1 MKISIFISAAFA
13 LMISMAAC
21 NNQSGQK
28 TEESNTNHDSMDMGA
43 DTAHSTTSG
52 MSHAMDKMMTDM
64 HQMQMTGNVDVDF
77 AMMMKGHH
85 QGAVDMAQAQLSSG
99 SDAKLKAMA
108 QKIVDAQQSE
118 IAELDK
124 FLEANKSATKNYDP
138 MDKEK
143 GFGKVMD
150 KNMSMMMDMPKT
162 EGESLDMQFVKMMIP
177 HHQSAV
183 YMAEGFLQSGKD
195 PKLISMA
202 KKMIADQNKEIDEF
216 KSIQSTLK

>member
-1 MKISIFISAAFA
+1 MKTSKLLIGTFALALSISA
-13 LMISMAAC
+13 C
-21 NNQSGQK
+21 QNK
-28 TEESNTNHDSMDMGA
+28 
-43 DTAHSTTSG
+43 STTSETG
-52 MSHAMDKMMTDM
+52 DSTMDMSSDSSHNMGSTESKSSIMGGMDKMMTDM
-64 HQMQMTGNVDVDF
+64 HQMEMTGNVDVDF

-99 SDAKLKAMA
+99 SDAKLKEMA

-124 FLEANKSATKNYDP
+124 FLEANKSAAKNYDP

-143 GFGKVMD
+143 GFGKIMD

-162 EGESLDMQFVKMMIP
+162 EGDSPDKQFVQMMIP

-195 PKLISMA
+195 PMLISMA
-202 KKMIADQNKEIDEF
+202 KKMIADQNKEIEEF
-216 KSIQSTLK
+216 KKWTE

>member
-1 MKISIFISAAFA
+1 MKTSIFSTIAIAFA
-13 LMISMAAC
+13 ISLAAC
-21 NNQSGQK
+21 SNQSNQQ
-28 TEESNTNHDSMDMGA
+28 TEESTMNHDSMDMA
-43 DTAHSTTSG
+43 TDTATSHTSG
-52 MSHAMDKMMTDM
+52 MSAAMDKMMTDM

-99 SDAKLKAMA
+99 TDPKLKAMA
-108 QKIVDAQQSE
+108 QKIIDAQKSE
-118 IAELDK
+118 ITELDK
-124 FLEANKSATKNYDP
+124 FLENNNSPTKNYDP
-138 MDKEK
+138 MKKDE

-150 KNMSMMMDMPKT
+150 KNMSMMMDMPKS
-162 EGESLDMQFVKMMIP
+162 EGDSQDKQFVKMMIP

-216 KSIQSTLK
+216 KSVQSSLK